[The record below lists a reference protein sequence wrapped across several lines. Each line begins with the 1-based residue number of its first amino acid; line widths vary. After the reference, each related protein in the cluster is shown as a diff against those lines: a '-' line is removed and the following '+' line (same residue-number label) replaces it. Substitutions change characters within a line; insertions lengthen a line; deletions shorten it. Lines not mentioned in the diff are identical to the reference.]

1 MAIVLFDGVCNLC
14 NAVVRFVIERD
25 PRGRFQFATL
35 TSATAA
41 RTLSSTAGGT
51 APLADS
57 IVLVDEGRVFTKSD
71 AALRLARNLT
81 FPWPLFYGLIVLPR
95 GVRDRIYDFVAR
107 HRYSWFGRRDA
118 CMVPSPS
125 IRARFLD

>member
-1 MAIVLFDGVCNLC
+1 VAIVLFDGVCNLC
-14 NAVVRFVIERD
+14 NGVVRFVIERD

-41 RTLSSTAGGT
+41 RTLGSAAGP
-51 APLADS
+51 APLPNS
-57 IVLVDEGRVFTKSD
+57 IVLIDDGRVFTRSD
-71 AALRLARNLT
+71 ATLRLAKNLT
-81 FPWPLFYGLIVLPR
+81 FPWPLLYGLVVVPR
-95 GVRDRIYDFVAR
+95 GVRDRVYDFVAR